1 MKGALTSDHI
11 AYLSIVVIEERGE
24 YEFIVDT
31 GFSGSVYLPE
41 DIIANWGLPFVSTVP
56 IALADQSTVTVDVY
70 EAHLIWFGVT
80 MRVPVLAAPAGGD
93 SLLGMELLEG
103 CRIELDRINGEI
115 RIELL

>member
-11 AYLSIVVIEERGE
+11 AYLSIVVVEEAGE

-56 IALADQSTVTVDVY
+56 IVLADQSTVIVDVY

-80 MRVPVLAAPAGGD
+80 MRVPVLAAPVGGD

-103 CRIELDRINGEI
+103 CMIELDRINGEI